1 MNARDVELLSSYLD
15 GQLSPSDS
23 TRLEA
28 RLRSDPGLS
37 AALNAMRESR
47 SLLRRLPRRR
57 APRNFTLTPR
67 MVGKNPPLPRAYPV
81 LRFASAFAALLFAFS
96 YIANRIPVMSFGAAA
111 PAAERAYGMGGG
123 GPAATEPPAAAAPE
137 MELMMTEAPASEPS
151 ADLAPAGT
159 PTPGDRV
166 MEVPSEAA
174 PKTGNGD
181 QSEVPRE
188 TPALTVWQMV
198 FAAVALLG
206 GAGMLIVRRAAAQKW
221 LARK

>member
-37 AALNAMRESR
+37 AALDAMRKSR
-47 SLLRRLPRRR
+47 SLLRRLPKRR
-57 APRNFTLTPR
+57 APRNLTLTPR

-96 YIANRIPVMSFGAAA
+96 YIANRIPVVAFGAAA
-111 PAAERAYGMGGG
+111 PAAEPAYGMGGG
-123 GPAATEPPAAAAPE
+123 GPAATEPPAAAPE
-137 MELMMTEAPASEPS
+137 MELMMTEAPATEPP
-151 ADLAPAGT
+151 ADFAPAGT
-159 PTPGDRV
+159 PAPGDRV
-166 MEVPSEAA
+166 MEIPSEAA
-174 PKTGNGD
+174 SKTGNGRLT
-181 QSEVPRE
+181 EVPRE
-188 TPALTVWQMV
+188 APGLTPWQMV